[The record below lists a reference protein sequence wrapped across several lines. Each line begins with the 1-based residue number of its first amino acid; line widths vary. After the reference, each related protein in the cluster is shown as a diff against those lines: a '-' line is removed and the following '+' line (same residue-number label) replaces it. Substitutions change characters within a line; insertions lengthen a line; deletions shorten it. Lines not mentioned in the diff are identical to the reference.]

1 MTANIHISLKLNM
14 SSALSFRLF
23 LLLVFSIFLGNCT
36 TMNFPSDDTAW
47 VAKNAPNH
55 FLVGTPNG
63 TATSKPNPDEG
74 CRNPMVDPRDGTKI
88 QLIRSSRDRGD
99 YQVPT
104 DRYGVGDKELLR
116 LDCGT
121 GRVVGIVRK

>member
-1 MTANIHISLKLNM
+1 
-14 SSALSFRLF
+14 
-23 LLLVFSIFLGNCT
+23 
-36 TMNFPSDDTAW
+36 MNFPSDDKAHEATN
-47 VAKNAPNH
+47 VPDH

-63 TATSKPNPDEG
+63 TATSEPTPDEG

-88 QLIRSSRDRGD
+88 QLIRSSHDRGD
-99 YQVPT
+99 YKVST
-104 DRYGVGDKELLR
+104 GRYGVGEKELLR